1 MYLSWLVLLLAH
13 SVFSADP
20 QSPDKFSVVF
30 QTSVASGDGSF
41 TLDVDRSLSPL
52 GADRFY
58 ALVKDEFF
66 TKTNNVDGAA
76 FFRVVDTFIVQFG
89 ISGDPA
95 ETSKFRDSIE
105 DDPAIEGNSNVAAT
119 VAFATAGANTRTSQ
133 IFINLK
139 DNTQLDGDGFTPFG
153 KVSKG
158 MDVVNAI
165 VNPTPDDTD
174 GINQNGYG
182 LGGDS
187 WLAQQGF
194 DYNVIVNATL
204 V

>member
-76 FFRVVDTFIVQFG
+76 FF
-89 ISGDPA
+89 PCC
-95 ETSKFRDSIE
+95 
-105 DDPAIEGNSNVAAT
+105 
-119 VAFATAGANTRTSQ
+119 
-133 IFINLK
+133 
-139 DNTQLDGDGFTPFG
+139 
-153 KVSKG
+153 
-158 MDVVNAI
+158 
-165 VNPTPDDTD
+165 
-174 GINQNGYG
+174 
-182 LGGDS
+182 
-187 WLAQQGF
+187 
-194 DYNVIVNATL
+194 
-204 V
+204 